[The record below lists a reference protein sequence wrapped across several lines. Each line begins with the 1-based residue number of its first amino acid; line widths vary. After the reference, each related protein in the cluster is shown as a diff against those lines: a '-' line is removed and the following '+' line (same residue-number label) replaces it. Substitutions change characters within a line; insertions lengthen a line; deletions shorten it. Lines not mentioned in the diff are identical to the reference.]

1 MSRALVTG
9 GAGTIGAAV
18 VRRLLGDPDFE
29 IRVSDQRPAPDWM
42 REGAGV
48 HTGDLREPEEAK
60 RAIGGCTHVIHL
72 AGADGPF
79 TQAEVDLALLRAAV
93 DEGVER
99 FTYASSSTAGELS
112 CRAAHEEHGLPF
124 TICRTFGLGTCAPT
138 HPDDLADGVVTATAH
153 PAGLNEDFD
162 IATSEVLPVEELEL
176 EQASVT
182 QPSTE
187 KAERLLGW
195 RARYGAREGIEAWL
209 AAR

>member
-48 HTGDLREPEEAK
+48 HTGDLREPGEAQ
-60 RAIGGCTHVIHL
+60 RAIRGCTHVIHL

-79 TQAEVDLALLRAAV
+79 TEAEVDLALLRAAA

-99 FTYASSSTAGELS
+99 FTYASASGEGELA
-112 CRAAHEEHGLPF
+112 RAAHEELGLPI

-138 HPDDLADGVVTATAH
+138 HPDDIADGVVTATTH

-182 QPSTE
+182 RPSTE

-195 RARYGAREGIEAWL
+195 RARHGAREGIEAWL